1 MNLLRAVAFT
11 LLLIVVFTPVRAEE
25 EPTGRTFFLPK
36 SPTAA
41 AYVLGRLS
49 NQELLAAPRS
59 EFVYVAL
66 LQREGLERKYRVEAL
81 DGLAKLRNTDRLT
94 ELLAGLTELDRKGEA
109 SEPVLQGLSLI
120 LLQSKPEEL
129 TAKRTTLETL
139 ATESQLAF
147 TRQLGWAGLVTADA
161 SFGRAWEQAQPKAEQ
176 FADLLLGIS
185 LVRDAGLRT
194 ALYPQI
200 EPLLHQANPAEVRRA
215 AISAIA
221 TVPGRESEVFKTLA
235 LLVQADVEKPAA
247 LASLQRISRKHWP
260 KDEVE
265 PLLGHLLKELQD
277 TPATERSEAG
287 FISAVQFATDLA
299 SLLPAEQAATVG
311 KTLRGLGSSV
321 ILLRTIAEQMLYD
334 QNLIVVEAGKPV
346 EIILQNDDAMPHNL
360 VITRPG
366 ALEEIGMAAEKMPPT
381 PDAQGRL
388 YVPDSPSVLYATV
401 MADPGQTVRVAFQ
414 APDTPGDYPY
424 VCTFPGHWRR
434 MFGNMAV
441 VQDVEAYLANRAA
454 APPPTVTEWKT
465 EDLAP
470 ELDQMDS
477 GRNFARGKE
486 LFTKLACSACH
497 KLGSEGIPYGP
508 DLTDVLARFNHDRT
522 EVLRQILEPSLVIS
536 NRYRNFEFELKNG
549 EPVFGMIVLEEA
561 DKLTVQT
568 GPSDALIQTLP
579 RAEIQ
584 GQHPQSSSLMPLGLL
599 NTLSKEEILDLLAF
613 MESAGNPPTHE
624 HKH

>member
-11 LLLIVVFTPVRAEE
+11 LLLIVVLTPVRAEE
-25 EPTGRTFFLPK
+25 EPTGKTFFLPK

-49 NQELLAAPRS
+49 NQELIAAPRS

-66 LQREGLERKYRVEAL
+66 LQRKGLERKHRLEAL

-94 ELLAGLTELDRKGEA
+94 ELLTGLGELDRKGEA
-109 SEPVLQGLSLI
+109 SEPVLQDLSPI

-129 TAKRTTLETL
+129 TAKRSALETL

-161 SFGRAWEQAQPKAEQ
+161 SFGRAWEQAQPKPEQ
-176 FADLLLGIS
+176 FADLLLGVP
-185 LVRDAGLRT
+185 LVRDASLRAGL
-194 ALYPQI
+194 YSKV

-221 TVPGRESEVFKTLA
+221 AVPGRESEAFKTLA
-235 LLVQADVEKPAA
+235 SLLQANVERSAT
-247 LASLQRISRKHWP
+247 LASLQRIAKKHWP
-260 KDEVE
+260 KDDVE
-265 PLLGHLLKELQD
+265 PLLGHLLKGLQD

-321 ILLRTIAEQMLYD
+321 ILLRTIPEQMLYD

-360 VITRPG
+360 VITTPG

-388 YVPDSPSVLYATV
+388 YVPDSPSVLHATV
-401 MADPGQTVRVAFQ
+401 MADPGQTVRLAFQ
-414 APDTPGDYPY
+414 APEMPGDYPY

-434 MFGNMAV
+434 MFGNLAV
-441 VQDVEAYLANRAA
+441 VQDVEAYLAARAA
-454 APPPTVTEWKT
+454 APPPTVTEWKI

-470 ELDQMDS
+470 DLAQLDS
-477 GRNFARGKE
+477 GRSFARGRE
-486 LFTKLACSACH
+486 LFTKLACAACH
-497 KLGSEGIPYGP
+497 KLGAEGIPYGP
-508 DLTDVLARFNHDRT
+508 DLTDVLARFNHDRA

-549 EPVFGMIVLEEA
+549 EPVFGMIVSEEP

-579 RAEIQ
+579 KAEIQ
-584 GQHPQSSSLMPLGLL
+584 AQHPQNSSLMPLGLL
-599 NTLSKEEILDLLAF
+599 NTLSREEILDLLAY
-613 MESAGNPPTHE
+613 MESGGNSTAHKHE
-624 HKH
+624 H

>member
-1 MNLLRAVAFT
+1 MNLLRVVALT
-11 LLLIVVFTPVRAEE
+11 LLMIVVLTPVRAKE
-25 EPTGRTFFLPK
+25 EPTGKTFFLPK

-49 NQELLAAPRS
+49 NQELLAAPRG

-66 LQREGLERKYRVEAL
+66 LQRQGLERKHRLEAL

-94 ELLAGLTELDRKGEA
+94 ELLAGLAELDRKGET
-109 SEPVLQGLSLI
+109 SEPVLQDLSPI
-120 LLQSKPEEL
+120 LLQSKPEVL

-161 SFGRAWEQAQPKAEQ
+161 SFGRAWDQAQPMPDR
-176 FADLLLGIS
+176 FADLLWGIP
-185 LVRDAGLRT
+185 LIRDPALRAGL
-194 ALYPQI
+194 YSKI
-200 EPLLHQANPAEVRRA
+200 EPLLQRADSPEVRRA
-215 AISAIA
+215 AISAIVA
-221 TVPGRESEVFKTLA
+221 VPGHESEVFKTLA
-235 LLVQADVEKPAA
+235 LLLQTDVEKSAA
-247 LASLQRISRKHWP
+247 LASLQRISKLHWP
-260 KDEVE
+260 KDQVG

-277 TPATERSEAG
+277 TPATERSGAN
-287 FISAVQFATDLA
+287 FINAVQFATDLA
-299 SLLPAEQAATVG
+299 SLLPAEQAAAVG
-311 KTLRGLGSSV
+311 KELRGLGSTV
-321 ILLRTIAEQMLYD
+321 ILLRTVPEQMLYD
-334 QNLIVVEAGKPV
+334 QNLIVVEVGKPV
-346 EIILQNDDAMPHNL
+346 EILLQNDDAMPHNL
-360 VITRPG
+360 VITKPG

-388 YVPDSPSVLYATV
+388 YVPDSPSVLHATV

-414 APDTPGDYPY
+414 APDAPGDYPY

-441 VQDVEAYLANRAA
+441 VEDVETYLANRAA
-454 APPPTVTEWKT
+454 APPPTVTEWRT

-470 ELDQMDS
+470 DLAQMDS
-477 GRNFARGKE
+477 GRNFTRGRE
-486 LFTKLACSACH
+486 LFTKLACAACH
-497 KLGSEGIPYGP
+497 QLGTEGIPYGP

-549 EPVFGMIVLEEA
+549 EPLFGMIVSEA
-561 DKLTVQT
+561 ADQLTVQT

-579 RAEIQ
+579 KAEIQ
-584 GQHPQSSSLMPLGLL
+584 AQHPQNSSLMPLGLL
-599 NTLSKEEILDLLAF
+599 NPLSKEEILDLLAF
-613 MESAGNPPTHE
+613 MEFAGKPPTHE

>member
-1 MNLLRAVAFT
+1 MNLIRALALT
-11 LLLIVVFTPVRAEE
+11 LLMTTASTTSRAAE
-25 EPTGRTFFLPK
+25 EPTGKTFFLPK

-49 NQELLAAPRS
+49 NQELIAAPRG

-66 LQREGLERKYRVEAL
+66 LQRKGLERTYRVEAL

-109 SEPVLQGLSLI
+109 SEPVLQDLSPI
-120 LLQSKPEEL
+120 LLQSKPEDL
-129 TAKRTTLETL
+129 TARRSALETL
-139 ATESQLAF
+139 ATESQLAL
-147 TRQLGWAGLVTADA
+147 TRQLGWAGLVTAYA
-161 SFGRAWEQAQPKAEQ
+161 SFGRAWDQAQPKPEQ
-176 FADLLLGIS
+176 FADLLLGIPM
-185 LVRDAGLRT
+185 VRDASLRAGL
-194 ALYPQI
+194 YSKV
-200 EPLLHQANPAEVRRA
+200 EPLLHLTDPVEVRRA

-221 TVPGRESEVFKTLA
+221 AVPGRESEVFKTLA
-235 LLVQADVEKPAA
+235 LLVQTDVETSAA
-247 LASLQRISRKHWP
+247 LASLQRISKKHWP
-260 KDEVE
+260 KEDVG
-265 PLLGHLLKELQD
+265 PLLGHLIKDLQAA
-277 TPATERSEAG
+277 PASERSQEN
-287 FISAVQFATDLA
+287 FINAIQFASDLA
-299 SLLPAEQAATVG
+299 SLLPAGQAAAIG
-311 KTLRGLGSSV
+311 RTLRGLGTSV
-321 ILLRTIAEQMLYD
+321 ILIRTVPEQMLYD
-334 QNLIVVEAGKPV
+334 QTLIVVEAGKPV

-360 VITRPG
+360 VITTPG

-388 YVPDSPSVLYATV
+388 YVPDSPSVLHATA
-401 MADPGQTVRVAFQ
+401 MADPSQTVRVAFR
-414 APDTPGDYPY
+414 APETPGDYPY

-441 VQDVEAYLANRAA
+441 VEDVEAYLAARAA
-454 APPPTVTEWKT
+454 APPPTVTEWKI
-465 EDLAP
+465 EDLASD
-470 ELDQMDS
+470 LAQMDS
-477 GRNFARGKE
+477 GRNFARGRE
-486 LFTKLACSACH
+486 LFTKLACAACH
-497 KLGSEGIPYGP
+497 EFGTEGIPYGP
-508 DLTDVLARFNHDRT
+508 DLTDVLARFNNDRA

-549 EPVFGMIVLEEA
+549 EPVFGMIVSEEA

-613 MESAGNPPTHE
+613 MEFGGNSTAHKHE
-624 HKH
+624 H